1 MRDYAKELP
10 EHREKFIGE
19 NDLFLEIF
27 HGNHGSQ
34 QPGRPRLLFVHGA
47 FTGSWMWSKYIP
59 HFMAAGWDSYCINLR
74 GHYKSRSVDFTQVEF
89 AHYLEDIREG
99 IAEIVDETGSP
110 PVVIGFS
117 MGGILSQKLAESVE
131 IAGLVLIDSS
141 ICRQV
146 HDAVPYQD
154 LAPRAPGLVVPA
166 PARGEQFSADE
177 TSEDIAF
184 QRKYLS
190 MESGKAFAAFSFHFG
205 AQGISVDGGRI
216 TCPSLV
222 ISAVGDEDDDHR
234 GRAAA
239 RHIGGEY
246 LGLSGT
252 THTGLL
258 VGQRYHEAVSSIM
271 DWLARLENCSS
282 QPSKPWPANG
292 HQNRLPG
299 ATNIELHA
307 PRCDK

>member
-34 QPGRPRLLFVHGA
+34 RAGRPPLLFVHGA
-47 FTGSWMWSKYIP
+47 LTGSWMWSKYIP

-74 GHYKSRSVDFTQVEF
+74 GHYKSRSVNFTRVGFED
-89 AHYLEDIREG
+89 YLEDIQVA
-99 IAEIVDETGSP
+99 IAEIVDESGSP
-110 PVVIGFS
+110 PIVIGFS

-141 ICRQV
+141 ICKQV
-146 HDAVPYQD
+146 HHEVPYQG
-154 LAPRAPGLVVPA
+154 LAPQAHGLVVPA
-166 PARGEQFSADE
+166 PARGEQVSADE
-177 TSEDIAF
+177 IFEDIAF

-190 MESGKAFAAFSFHFG
+190 IESGKAFSAFSFHFG
-205 AQGISVDGGRI
+205 AEGISVDGSRI
-216 TCPSLV
+216 SCRSLV
-222 ISAVGDEDDDHR
+222 ISAVGNEDDDRR

-246 LGLSGT
+246 LGLAGT

-258 VGQRYHEAVSSIM
+258 VGQRYHEAVSRIM
-271 DWLARLENCSS
+271 DWLARL
-282 QPSKPWPANG
+282 QV
-292 HQNRLPG
+292 
-299 ATNIELHA
+299 
-307 PRCDK
+307 